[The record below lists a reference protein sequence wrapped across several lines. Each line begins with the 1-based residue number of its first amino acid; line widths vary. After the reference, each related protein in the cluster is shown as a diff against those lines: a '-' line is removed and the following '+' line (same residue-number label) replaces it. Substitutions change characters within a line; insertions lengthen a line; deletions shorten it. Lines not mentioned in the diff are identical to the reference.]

1 MKTVVNESN
10 FATAAEQEAG
20 YGQLLSVLVRRK
32 LLLASV
38 FFSVLSIAT
47 ILTLITKPTYRSSMQ
62 LLVEPNYQAKT
73 AAGQQRTTENE
84 FTDSNVEVDI
94 ATQINLMTSSAIVQ
108 KAVTLLQPKYS
119 TIDVEQLQN
128 SLELKQ
134 VQGQDGSSK
143 KVGTKIVEV
152 VYTDTDPLKTYTVLY
167 TIQQV
172 YQDYNLEQQK
182 LRLAKGLTF
191 INEQL
196 PLIQNRVNQ
205 AEDAL
210 ELFRKRYNLIDP
222 ESQAKALSEA
232 LNRIRQE
239 QQTNNNQIQQTR
251 SRLNTL
257 QQQLASSPQTALVS
271 SRLSQ
276 SSRYQNLLNEIQK
289 TDLALAQQQTRFQD
303 DSPNVQLLIEQR
315 QKQRELLQA
324 EMTQILGDDSLPTTS
339 EDAGVGQQGQLDID
353 LAGELVEAQ
362 TNLASFQA
370 NALSLANAEQKVSA
384 ELQEFPSLL
393 AEYNRL
399 LPEVVVNRETLQQLM
414 TARQELSLQLA
425 RGGFDWQMVEQPQL
439 GEQIAPSAKKNILL
453 GIVVGLTLGC
463 FAAFVREAL
472 DDGVHTADELK
483 KHLALPLLG
492 VIPELPKARI
502 GSSLIHL
509 SFGKPQPQ
517 MLSMICWQAFRDS
530 LDLIYKNIRLLNAFP
545 VKSLVVTSTVAGEGK
560 TTVAL
565 GLAVTAAR
573 LHQRVLLIDT
583 DLRRPNL
590 HKQLELPNDR
600 GLSTLLTS
608 DRIFPCH
615 SSVELFGAHLDI
627 LTSGPIPTDP
637 VQLLSSAKMRELML
651 AFEQEYDLV
660 LLDAPPVLGT
670 VDAIQTASFSSG
682 VLFVGRIDRV
692 TRAEIAQATEM
703 LSRTNVLGAIAN
715 ATTTYWYSSA
725 TTAEQ
730 RHNPTLLNQLS
741 SIER

>member
-370 NALSLANAEQKVSA
+370 NALSLANAEQQVSA
-384 ELQEFPSLL
+384 KLQEFPSLL